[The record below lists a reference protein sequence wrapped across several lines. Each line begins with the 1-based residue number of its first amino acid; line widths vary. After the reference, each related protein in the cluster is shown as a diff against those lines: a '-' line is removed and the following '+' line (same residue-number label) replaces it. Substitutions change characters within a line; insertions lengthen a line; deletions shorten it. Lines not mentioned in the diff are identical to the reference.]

1 MDKITAYTEM
11 NKRCAELC
19 LLFSELPKN
28 RVDTALIR
36 LLDDYTS
43 IKNIELSAFM
53 LDVYYRIRK
62 NREGG
67 YEYK

>member
-1 MDKITAYTEM
+1 MDKITAYTEL

-28 RVDTALIR
+28 KVDIAIIR

-43 IKNIELSAFM
+43 LKGIDLSSFM

-67 YEYK
+67 YE

>member
-1 MDKITAYTEM
+1 MDKITAYTEL

-28 RVDTALIR
+28 KVDIAIIR
-36 LLDDYTS
+36 LLDDYTL
-43 IKNIELSAFM
+43 IKGIDLSSFM

-67 YEYK
+67 YE

>member
-1 MDKITAYTEM
+1 MDKITAYTEL

-28 RVDTALIR
+28 KVDIAIIR
-36 LLDDYTS
+36 LLDDYTL
-43 IKNIELSAFM
+43 IKGIELSAFM
-53 LDVYYRIRK
+53 FDVYYRIRK

-67 YEYK
+67 YE

>member
-1 MDKITAYTEM
+1 MDKITAYTEL

-28 RVDTALIR
+28 KADIAIIR

-43 IKNIELSAFM
+43 IKGIDLSAFM
-53 LDVYYRIRK
+53 LDAYYRIRK
-62 NREGG
+62 KQGG
-67 YEYK
+67 WL